1 MAMARPAIFYSF
13 SFSPN
18 PKWST
23 FFPEGDE
30 VFEYLQYVCDKYQL
44 NDKIQFN
51 TDVSEIRWREDE
63 ELWEVHLTH
72 LVPGLGDLSFKE
84 RQKRV
89 QEQGPEGI
97 YLAHEVVKAKVVVS
111 AAGGLVEPNDF
122 PNSVSGREQFEGK
135 VFHSAKW
142 DQEAD
147 LNEKDIVVVG
157 SGCSAAQFIPR
168 LIKAPFN
175 AKSVTQVMRS
185 PPWVVPR
192 SDPPF
197 GKEKWEKWSPL
208 LFGRIPS
215 LARAFRLLLFFAA
228 ELEFVSIFYNTPY
241 NQKARKKIESQLMSH
256 LENKV
261 PEKYHEIL
269 SPNYSVA
276 CKRRLWD
283 NDWFNSLNDPKIKLT
298 TQPLTSLQPRGATLG
313 PGRDYPDLNESAS
326 KVSTNRIQIPA
337 DVVIL
342 ANGFELTTWLHPLKV
357 RGKGGALMQDV
368 WDERGGPQAYIGATM
383 DGFPNFF
390 MIFGPNTA
398 TGHSSVILASENMVE
413 YSLRFIQHIL
423 SGDVKTVE
431 VKKEAEMAWTREV
444 QEQLKHSVFNSGGC
458 RNWYKTANGWNAIA
472 YP

>member
-1 MAMARPAIFYSF
+1 MVMGRPAIFYSF

-23 FFPEGDE
+23 FYPDGREIVD
-30 VFEYLQYVCDKYQL
+30 YLQAVCDKYQL

-51 TDVSEIRWREDE
+51 TDVTEIRWREDE

-89 QEQGPEGI
+89 KELGPETV
-97 YLAHEVVKAKVVVS
+97 YLAEEVVKAKIVVS
-111 AAGGLVEPNDF
+111 AAGALVEPNEF
-122 PNSVSGREQFEGK
+122 PNSIAGRERFEGNL
-135 VFHSAKW
+135 FHSARW
-142 DQEAD
+142 DHEVD
-147 LNEKDIVVVG
+147 LNGKDIVVVG
-157 SGCSAAQFIPR
+157 TGCSAAQFIP
-168 LIKAPFN
+168 LLTKAPFN

-192 SDPPF
+192 VSPPF
-197 GKEKWEKWSPL
+197 GMEKWEKWSPV
-208 LFGRIPS
+208 LFGRIPL
-215 LARAFRLLLFFAA
+215 LARAIRLLFFLLG
-228 ELEFVSIFYNTPY
+228 ELDFMRIFRDTPS
-241 NQKARKKIESQLMSH
+241 NRKARKETESRLMRHMEKI
-256 LENKV
+256 V

-269 SPNYSVA
+269 SPNYSVG
-276 CKRRLWD
+276 CKRRVFD
-283 NDWFNSLNDPKIKLT
+283 NDWFSSLNDPKIKLT
-298 TQPLTSLQPRGATLG
+298 TQPLTSFQSRGATLG
-313 PGRDYPDLNESAS
+313 PGRHYPDPQDSAS
-326 KVSTNRIQIPA
+326 KVSTDQVQIPA

-368 WDERGGPQAYIGATM
+368 WDERGGPQAYMGATM

-398 TGHSSVILASENMVE
+398 TGHSSVILAAENMVE
-413 YSLRFIQHIL
+413 YGLRFIQPIL

-431 VKKEAEMAWTREV
+431 VKKEAEVAWTREI
-444 QEQLKHSVFNSGGC
+444 QEQLNDTVFNSGGC
-458 RNWYKTANGWNAIA
+458 HNWYRTANGWNAVA